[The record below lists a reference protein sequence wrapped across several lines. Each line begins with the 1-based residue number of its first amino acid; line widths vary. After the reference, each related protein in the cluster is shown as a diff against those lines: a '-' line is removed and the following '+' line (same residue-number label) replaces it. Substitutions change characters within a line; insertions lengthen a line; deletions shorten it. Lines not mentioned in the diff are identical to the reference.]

1 MKTIKDMSKRDFELM
16 WKASLLTAETTS
28 AYTNQTY
35 EKFLRTMELLKW
47 QVSK

>member
-16 WKASLLTAETTS
+16 WKASILTAETTPS
-28 AYTNQTY
+28 YTNQTY